1 MIFVGT
7 IVGTNFYGYEMKLTN
22 SEIKNIKPKD
32 KILKLTDGKG
42 LNLTVHP
49 NGSKYW
55 RLNYRFAGK
64 QKTLALG
71 VYPFVTLAQA
81 RVKAFNA
88 KSLLAQ
94 DIDPSEVKKKEKAI
108 AKGTNSFKSI
118 AQLWFDTKKRK
129 WSQSHAKY
137 VWKTLEDNIFKHIG
151 NKSIETIKSLDVTK
165 ALKVIEKRGSLE
177 QLSKIR
183 QRCNNI
189 FIYAKAKDLIES
201 NPCEGLEII
210 LKEHTAKNFNHIK
223 ITELP
228 DLLNDIKALKGEPTT
243 KAGLEVAIHT
253 FLRSS
258 EIRFL
263 TWDDINFEDKILV
276 IPKERMKMNREHIV
290 PMSNKVMQV
299 LKDLQKITG
308 QYKFVFASSNKPQEK
323 PMSENAMLY
332 ALYRMGWKG
341 RTTVHGFRHLASTTL
356 RELGFKR
363 QVVEKQLSHEIKNR
377 VESAYNKA
385 EYLEERT
392 KLMNEWSSFVE
403 NANGKII
410 PIKSKQVSK

>member
-7 IVGTNFYGYEMKLTN
+7 IVGTNFKDYKMKLTN
-22 SEIKNIKPKD
+22 SQIKNIKPQE

-55 RLNYRFAGK
+55 RLNYRFGGK

-71 VYPFVTLAQA
+71 IYPFITLAQA
-81 RVKAFNA
+81 RVNAFKA
-88 KSLLAQ
+88 KSLIAQ
-94 DIDPSEVKKKEKAI
+94 GIDPSEVKKKEKEI
-108 AKGTNSFKSI
+108 AQGTNSFKNI

-129 WSQSHAKY
+129 WSESHVKH
-137 VWKTLEDNIFKHIG
+137 VWKSLEDNIFKHLG
-151 NKSIETIKSLDVTK
+151 NKSIGTIKSLDVTK

-201 NPCEGLEII
+201 NPVEGLEII
-210 LKEHTAKNFNHIK
+210 LKEHTAKNFNHIT
-223 ITELP
+223 IAELP
-228 DLLNDIKALKGEPTT
+228 DLLNDIKLLKGEPTT
-243 KAGLEVAIHT
+243 KAGLEIAIHT

-263 TWDDINFEDKILV
+263 TWDDIKFDDKIFI
-276 IPKERMKMNREHIV
+276 IPKERMKMKRDHIV
-290 PMSNKVMQV
+290 PMSKKVIQV

-332 ALYRMGWKG
+332 ALYRIGWKG

-392 KLMNEWSSFVE
+392 ILMNEWSSFIE
-403 NANGKII
+403 NSNGKII
-410 PIKSKQVSK
+410 PIKSKLVSK

>member
-7 IVGTNFYGYEMKLTN
+7 IVGTNFKDYKMKLTN
-22 SEIKNIKPKD
+22 SQIKNIKPQE

-55 RLNYRFAGK
+55 RLNYRFGGK

-71 VYPFVTLAQA
+71 IYPFITLAQA
-81 RVKAFNA
+81 RINAFKA
-88 KSLLAQ
+88 KSLIAQ
-94 DIDPSEVKKKEKAI
+94 GIDPSEVKKKEKEI
-108 AKGTNSFKSI
+108 AKGTNSFRNI

-129 WSQSHAKY
+129 WSESHAKH
-137 VWKTLEDNIFKHIG
+137 VWKSLEDNIFKHLG
-151 NKSIETIKSLDVTK
+151 NKSIGTIKSLDVTK

-201 NPCEGLEII
+201 NPVEGLEII
-210 LKEHTAKNFNHIK
+210 LKEHTAKNFNHIT
-223 ITELP
+223 IAELP
-228 DLLNDIKALKGEPTT
+228 DLLNDIKVLKGEPTT
-243 KAGLEVAIHT
+243 KAGLEIAIHT

-263 TWDDINFEDKILV
+263 TWDDIKFDDKVFI
-276 IPKERMKMNREHIV
+276 IPKERMKMKRDHIV
-290 PMSNKVMQV
+290 PMSKKVIQV

-308 QYKFVFASSNKPQEK
+308 QYKYVFASSNKPQEK

-392 KLMNEWSSFVE
+392 TLMNEWSSFIE